1 VVGGEIRKGTCMS
14 QSDSSRLPVAG
25 APGAWAA
32 MAPVLCAAH
41 CVAAPLLVL
50 VVPAAAVGSTAERVL
65 WGATALLAAGFLAW
79 SIRAHRQGWV
89 AVPVVAG
96 LALWGAGLFDLVPA
110 SETLTTVVGALLVS
124 GGMVASAW
132 LRHRR
137 TCGDCGCPAHG

>member
-1 VVGGEIRKGTCMS
+1 MS
-14 QSDSSRLPVAG
+14 QSESSQLPVAG
-25 APGAWAA
+25 TPGAWAA

-41 CVAAPLLVL
+41 CVAAPILVL
-50 VVPAAAVGSTAERVL
+50 VVPAAAVGSTAERAL
-65 WGATALLAAGFLAW
+65 WAATTLLAIGFIAW
-79 SIRAHRQGWV
+79 SVRSHGRAWV
-89 AVPVVAG
+89 ALPVAAG

-124 GGMVASAW
+124 GGMMASAW